1 MTATTITSGVAHD
14 ELLATVALLQS
25 STLVKTHLGALNENV
40 GSAVELLRDSVVRT
54 AAAAGQPELFEPIP
68 EAVQSAAAEEVASW
82 SNYPYDVFTVLES
95 TYPDMLRTSSNRP
108 PLPFSARP
116 AFAARPRLRVNS
128 ASES

>member
-1 MTATTITSGVAHD
+1 M
-14 ELLATVALLQS
+14 
-25 STLVKTHLGALNENV
+25 
-40 GSAVELLRDSVVRT
+40 RDSVVQT

-95 TYPDMLRTSSNRP
+95 TYPDMLRTISNRP
-108 PLPFSARP
+108 PLPFSAGP

-128 ASES
+128 ASER